1 MSLLCWNYQGLGNR
15 CTENQ
20 LAELVWAKDPFV
32 MFLVETWMD
41 EARLIF
47 IQDCL
52 KFKHRFIAPRRNKS
66 GGLVMYWKEEF
77 DLTIETFSKNHIDAT
92 FAKTRKGSGDS

>member
-47 IQDCL
+47 IQDC
-52 KFKHRFIAPRRNKS
+52 FE
-66 GGLVMYWKEEF
+66 V
-77 DLTIETFSKNHIDAT
+77 
-92 FAKTRKGSGDS
+92 

>member
-1 MSLLCWNYQGLGNR
+1 MSLLCWNYQGLGNQH
-15 CTENQ
+15 TENQ

-47 IQDCL
+47 IQDC
-52 KFKHRFIAPRRNKS
+52 FE
-66 GGLVMYWKEEF
+66 V
-77 DLTIETFSKNHIDAT
+77 
-92 FAKTRKGSGDS
+92 